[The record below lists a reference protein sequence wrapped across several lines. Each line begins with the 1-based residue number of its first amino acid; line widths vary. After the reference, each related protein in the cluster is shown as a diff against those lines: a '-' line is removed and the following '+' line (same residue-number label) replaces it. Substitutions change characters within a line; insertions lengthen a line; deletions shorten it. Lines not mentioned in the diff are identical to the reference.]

1 MPQYLAWCWLLECT
15 TFRWGQTRRL
25 SSFFITQELWWKQDK
40 KQALYPLP
48 IPTLFFLQQHPA
60 CNGCPQGLQL
70 GLSKRDLGG
79 LHPVSPK
86 PTHDIPDLRVDVG
99 SGKTE
104 GLWWNLSSPLCTWAP
119 ARTPGCPQAPWMVVI
134 HKKSQPSVFQELQPP
149 KG

>member
-1 MPQYLAWCWLLECT
+1 MPQYLTLYWSLECT
-15 TFRWGQTRRL
+15 IFRWGQTQRL
-25 SSFFITQELWWKQDK
+25 SSFFINQELWWKQDK
-40 KQALYPLP
+40 KQALSHLP
-48 IPTLFFLQQHPA
+48 TPTLLFPWQHPA

-70 GLSKRDLGG
+70 GLSKRNLGG

-86 PTHDIPDLRVDVG
+86 PAHGIPDLRVDVG

-104 GLWWNLSSPLCTWAP
+104 GLWWHLSSPLCPWAP
-119 ARTPGCPQAPWMVVI
+119 ARPPGSLQAPWVVVI